1 MQTSLRDNVLTKRES
16 YGLFSLDFCERSPA
30 SYINQT
36 RVIPELCLI
45 YRATVSY
52 HGWEFSLRNILIYRC
67 PLRHAISFTGPTIKS
82 DSRFT
87 LTLIAA
93 RIQTLSH
100 ALSAAVKSPHVNIYS
115 YRTIEF
121 CKTILYWSY
130 LSAILPAPS
139 FPGPLTIES
148 YHKGIF
154 RMTGSE
160 PGEDQEIRPSTI
172 SVLRVFI

>member
-1 MQTSLRDNVLTKRES
+1 MYPDPWKSMSRGQ
-16 YGLFSLDFCERSPA
+16 GC
-30 SYINQT
+30 
-36 RVIPELCLI
+36 
-45 YRATVSY
+45 RATVSY

-67 PLRHAISFTGPTIKS
+67 PLRHAITSFTGSAIRIRFSYQRNS
-82 DSRFT
+82 DSS
-87 LTLIAA
+87 
-93 RIQTLSH
+93 SH
-100 ALSAAVKSPHVNIYS
+100 LDIVPRWTQPVKSPHVNIYS